1 MTLSPP
7 LQTHLWIGE
16 YLRIPTERLAASPAC
31 GKCHQPLFTGQPVEV
46 NAAAFQKH
54 INQGDIPVL
63 VDFWAPWGG
72 PCRMMAPYF
81 AEAATQLRLRAR
93 LVKVNT
99 EEEQA
104 IGVQYGIR
112 SIPTLV
118 LFRQGREIA
127 RQAGATETG
136 AIAHWTLNHIGP

>member
-1 MTLSPP
+1 MSNTVHIVCPHCLAVN
-7 LQTHLWIGE
+7 
-16 YLRIPTERLAASPAC
+16 RIPTERLAENPAC
-31 GKCHQPLFTGQPVEV
+31 GKCHQSLLTGQPMEV
-46 NAAAFQKH
+46 NAVAFQKH
-54 INQGDIPVL
+54 INRGDIPVL
-63 VDFWAPWGG
+63 VDFWAPWCG

-81 AEAATQLRLRAR
+81 TEAATQLKLRAR

-99 EEEQA
+99 EKEQA

-136 AIAHWTLNHIGP
+136 AIVRWTLNHIGP